1 MNANIL
7 VGTASWSD
15 PGFIA
20 DWYPHSVSAAD
31 RLRWYAEHFNLVE
44 VNSTFYHIPAARVV
58 ERWCEQTPEGFVFDV
73 KLHRL
78 LSRHSTKPEF
88 LPARLRPSGAAK
100 DKKVPLTP
108 ALEKAVLK
116 SFLSGIRPLED
127 AGKVG
132 ALLLQLSPSFSPKK
146 NNLTEL
152 DTIYEALEGRTL
164 AVELRNRDWVTG
176 KQLEDTEKYFAER
189 EITFVNVDGP
199 KDTHFMVMPGID
211 LVTNPKLSYLRAHGR
226 NAKGF
231 VRGRDVATRFNHDY
245 KKPELKQIAERSI
258 RLADQARQVHVVCNN
273 NFSNYA
279 PKAAAALQKMFQERG
294 VEVGDADKAFAF

>member
-1 MNANIL
+1 MGLIP
-7 VGTASWSD
+7 V
-15 PGFIA
+15 
-20 DWYPHSVSAAD
+20 
-31 RLRWYAEHFNLVE
+31 RE
-44 VNSTFYHIPAARVV
+44 VNSTFYHIPEARVL
-58 ERWCEQTPEGFVFDV
+58 EWWCEETPEHFVFDV

-78 LSRHSTKPEF
+78 LSRHSTKMEL
-88 LPARLRPSGAAK
+88 LPAKLRPGGAAK
-100 DKKVPLTP
+100 DEKVQLTP

-116 SFLSGIRPLED
+116 SFLSGIRPLEE
-127 AGKVG
+127 AGKLG
-132 ALLLQLSPSFSPKK
+132 AFLLQLSPSFSPKK
-146 NNLTEL
+146 NSLTEL
-152 DTIYEALEGRTL
+152 DTIYEALEGRML

-231 VRGRDVATRFNHDY
+231 VRGRDVATRFNYDY
-245 KKPELKQIAERSI
+245 KKPELKQIAERSMK
-258 RLADQARQVHVVCNN
+258 LAEQAKEVHVVCNN

-279 PKAAAALQKMFQERG
+279 PKAAAALQNMFQERG
-294 VEVGDADKAFAF
+294 ADMSLALAH